1 MADQRPASSLP
12 ASPAR
17 YGFGIFELDRTRGV
31 LYRKGVE
38 VKLQPQPMAI
48 LVTLVERAGQEVS
61 REDLRAQLWPE
72 GTFVQFESSIN
83 TAVRKIRQA
92 LGDSPENPIFIR
104 TIHGK
109 GFCFIAPV
117 HLVVNMPGRAVP
129 AEPVP
134 LSVAPSAPA
143 TAAEASSPS
152 RTTSKSWLWLSVG
165 AGSGVV
171 ALALIVLGIASAF
184 RGPAALPVVSPLT
197 SFAGDEYLPSFSPDG
212 REVVYAWAGEDDR
225 NVDLYLME
233 TGGGR
238 AQRRLTTDPA
248 PAEHPT
254 WSPDRRWIAFVRA
267 PNQIMLPSP
276 PLANEPLLRETT

>member
-72 GTFVQFESSIN
+72 GTFVEFESSIN

-143 TAAEASSPS
+143 TAPETPSP
-152 RTTSKSWLWLSVG
+152 RPTTSEFWPPLSG
-165 AGSGVV
+165 G
-171 ALALIVLGIASAF
+171 
-184 RGPAALPVVSPLT
+184 
-197 SFAGDEYLPSFSPDG
+197 G
-212 REVVYAWAGEDDR
+212 R
-225 NVDLYLME
+225 
-233 TGGGR
+233 GGGR
-238 AQRRLTTDPA
+238 ARAVIGFGLTSGFCR
-248 PAEHPT
+248 
-254 WSPDRRWIAFVRA
+254 SP
-267 PNQIMLPSP
+267 
-276 PLANEPLLRETT
+276 